1 MLHRH
6 SGCCN
11 SSDISLC
18 WNKIELFQTEHS
30 TSIFPSDFQNSW
42 ESRYLGK
49 ETHKICAI
57 SDHKLKLP
65 QIPIVGAVAMWLK
78 KVAVTCGDCNYCTA
92 TSSQWAL
99 SDSHCPLL
107 CTSHPGKTNIRERN
121 LEGIGVCCLSGSK
134 FKSSDQSTFVWP
146 M

>member
-1 MLHRH
+1 MLPTFPFVETKLCFLSNRALHF
-6 SGCCN
+6 N
-11 SSDISLC
+11 LSL
-18 WNKIELFQTEHS
+18 WPPHQLRI
-30 TSIFPSDFQNSW
+30 
-42 ESRYLGK
+42 K
-49 ETHKICAI
+49 EPGERKEPHTICDA
-57 SDHKLKLP
+57 SDHKLELSLIAFKRE
-65 QIPIVGAVAMWLK
+65 QSTVGGAMWLK
-78 KVAVTCGDCNYCTA
+78 KMAVTCGHCNYCTA

-107 CTSHPGKTNIRERN
+107 CTSHPGKTNIHERN